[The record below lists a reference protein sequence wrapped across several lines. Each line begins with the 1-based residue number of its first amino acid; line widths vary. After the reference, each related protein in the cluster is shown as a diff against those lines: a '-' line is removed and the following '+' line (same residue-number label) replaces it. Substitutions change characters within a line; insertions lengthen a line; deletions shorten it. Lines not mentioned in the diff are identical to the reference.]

1 MHRTTAA
8 LDHPVLRTCMSTL
21 NLGGRQ
27 RSSFTRRHSPMSVA
41 MEQCATVGVNRTLR
55 RPSVLMHP

>member
-1 MHRTTAA
+1 MYIGRA
-8 LDHPVLRTCMSTL
+8 LHHCIHHPPLRTCMSTL

-27 RSSFTRRHSPMSVA
+27 RSSLTRRHSPMSVA

-55 RPSVLMHP
+55 GPP